1 MWVGVP
7 PPPLNFHKLISKMD
21 KVVIE
26 VPKGQ
31 VAKVNKQADGNV
43 LVTFETVEDLPS
55 KHPADLDL

>member
-1 MWVGVP
+1 
-7 PPPLNFHKLISKMD
+7 MD

-43 LVTFETVEDLPS
+43 LVTFENVEYWKFIKDVNPMS
-55 KHPADLDL
+55 DEKY